1 MAVAEYAEAA
11 RKSVRV
17 EAAGPLSRRWRVYW
31 LFVLPAL
38 LCIAAFVVVPLAYAF
53 WLSLRDFN
61 LLLFTDR
68 FVGLS
73 NYQKAL
79 TDPGFLASFGR
90 TIVYVVAVVSVDFVL
105 GFTQALLL
113 YRLPLSTAK
122 LLRGVFMLPILLVPS
137 AAAML
142 WRSVMYGPPYLEF
155 NRIFGLPE
163 NFVMLS
169 QPNTAFLGIIIT
181 VIWAWSPWVFLLL
194 LGGLEALD
202 TDPLEAAELDGA
214 SFLQSVWYVILP
226 MMRPVIFVA
235 LSFKA
240 VDSFLTFPFPWNM
253 TQGGPAGSTHV
264 LSTYIYESATQF
276 LNYGYG
282 SSLALVMLLVGT
294 ILSASVILFA
304 WRKGYVE

>member
-1 MAVAEYAEAA
+1 MTVAEAA
-11 RKSVRV
+11 G
-17 EAAGPLSRRWRVYW
+17 AAQKGAKARGASPLDARWRVYW
-31 LFVLPAL
+31 LFTLPAL
-38 LCIAAFVVVPLAYAF
+38 LCVALFVAVPLVYAF

-61 LLLFTDR
+61 LLLITDR
-68 FVGLS
+68 FVGLA

-79 TDPGFLASFGR
+79 TDPEFLASFFR
-90 TIVYVVAVVSVDFVL
+90 TILYVVVVVSVDFIL

-113 YRLPLSTAK
+113 FRLPLTAAK
-122 LLRGVFMLPILLVPS
+122 LLRGVFILPILLVPS

-142 WRSVMYGPPYLEF
+142 WRSVMYGPPFLEF
-155 NRIFGLPE
+155 NRAFGLPE
-163 NFVMLS
+163 SFVMLA

-194 LGGLEALD
+194 LGGLEAMD
-202 TDPLEAAELDGA
+202 PDPLEAAELDGA
-214 SFLQSVWYVILP
+214 NFLQSVWYIILP

-240 VDSFLTFPFPWNM
+240 VDSFLTFPFPWTM

-264 LSTYIYESATQF
+264 LSTYIYESATKF

-282 SSLALVMLLVGT
+282 SSLALLMLLIGT
-294 ILSASVILFA
+294 ILSTAVILFA